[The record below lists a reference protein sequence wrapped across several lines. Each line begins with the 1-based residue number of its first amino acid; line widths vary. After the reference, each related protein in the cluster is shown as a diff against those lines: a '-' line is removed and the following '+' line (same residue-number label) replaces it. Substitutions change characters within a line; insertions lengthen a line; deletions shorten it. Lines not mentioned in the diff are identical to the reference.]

1 MVPSSNTKSDPK
13 AEKILTAVSRVLAR
27 NGYMGTT
34 INAVAKEAGVSRGL
48 LHYYF
53 SSKDEMLARVIK
65 TNMEISIAMIVD
77 VFDQHH
83 TPQGYAKGIVSLLRV
98 VMETDPDFFHLFFEG
113 FAVARQSPVVKDQLT
128 SLYGQFRLA
137 LEKGLT
143 LAMEQEEISPTLPP
157 KGLAVIITGL
167 VDGMGLQLL
176 TEPELCQDQTIWDA
190 LTISIEDL
198 LTTSC

>member
-1 MVPSSNTKSDPK
+1 MESSTDKKNKPDPK
-13 AEKILTAVSRVLAR
+13 AERILAAVSRVLAR

-65 TNMEISIAMIVD
+65 ANMEISIAMIID

-83 TPQGYAKGIVSLLRV
+83 TPQGYAEGIVSLLRV

-113 FAVARQSPVVKDQLT
+113 FAVARQSTVVKDQLT
-128 SLYGQFRLA
+128 SLYGQFRQA

-143 LAMEQEEISPTLPP
+143 LATEQGEISPALPP
-157 KGLAVIITGL
+157 KIGRAACRERG
-167 VDGMGLQLL
+167 
-176 TEPELCQDQTIWDA
+176 
-190 LTISIEDL
+190 
-198 LTTSC
+198 

>member
-1 MVPSSNTKSDPK
+1 MVPSSNTKSDLK

-98 VMETDPDFFHLFFEG
+98 IMETDPDFFHLFFEG
-113 FAVARQSPVVKDQLT
+113 FAVARQSPVVKEQLT
-128 SLYGQFRLA
+128 TLYGQFRLA
-137 LEKGLT
+137 LEKGANPGHGAGRNHPCPAPQGFGHNYYRPCGWHGSAIAHRART
-143 LAMEQEEISPTLPP
+143 LSGSDHLGCPGH
-157 KGLAVIITGL
+157 KH
-167 VDGMGLQLL
+167 
-176 TEPELCQDQTIWDA
+176 
-190 LTISIEDL
+190 
-198 LTTSC
+198 